1 MQTIQINNPEIE
13 KFISAKY
20 GNDTQT
26 LLKDFVDFMKLSL
39 DDGYPTL
46 SSEEAKK
53 RVAQAIEEV
62 KNGTANLLS
71 EDEYDEDMNEFM
83 KSL

>member
-13 KFISAKY
+13 KFISSQY
-20 GNDTQT
+20 GEDTQT
-26 LLKDFVDFMKLSL
+26 LLKDFVEFMKLSL
-39 DDGYPTL
+39 DDGYPALTA
-46 SSEEAKK
+46 EEASK
-53 RVAQAIEEV
+53 RVAQAVKEV

-71 EDEYDEDMNEFM
+71 QDEYDKDMNEFM

>member
-13 KFISAKY
+13 KFISSRY

-26 LLKDFVDFMKLSL
+26 LLKDFVEFMKRSL
-39 DDGYPTL
+39 DNGYPTL
-46 SSEEAKK
+46 THEEAKK
-53 RVAQAIEEV
+53 RVAEAIKEV
-62 KNGTANLLS
+62 KNGTVNLLS
-71 EDEYDEDMNEFM
+71 QNEYDEDMNEFM

>member
-13 KFISAKY
+13 KFISSKY

-26 LLKDFVDFMKLSL
+26 LLNDFVNFMKLSL
-39 DDGYPTL
+39 NDGYPSL
-46 SSEEAKK
+46 CASEARKK
-53 RVAQAIEEV
+53 VAQAVAEV
-62 KNGTANLLS
+62 KNGSVKLLNQ
-71 EDEYDEDMNEFM
+71 DEYDEDMNEFM